1 MGIVGGNGCDV
12 QRRRERPNEFGLERQ
27 QAFLSFF
34 AESCNI
40 KASAKKARVSASTIY
55 KRRRDDPEFRV
66 AFAAAQDHATALLKA
81 ELVRRGLD
89 LLRAATPDEA
99 AGAALAGMDA
109 KLLLSLVAQ
118 HERNVGKE
126 LGDQNP
132 RKSDAKEAAA
142 RLQALLIRMRLER
155 KREEEQRRLERL
167 ERLERK
173 R

>member
-1 MGIVGGNGCDV
+1 MGIVGGKGCEI
-12 QRRRERPNEFGLERQ
+12 QRRGERPNEFGLERQ
-27 QAFLSFF
+27 EAFLSAF
-34 AESCNI
+34 AQSCNI
-40 KASAKKARVSASTIY
+40 RMFAKKAGVSDSTIY
-55 KRRRDDPEFRV
+55 KRRRDDPEFRA

-81 ELVRRGLD
+81 ELVSRGLR
-89 LLRAATPDEA
+89 LLRAATPKQAD
-99 AGAALAGMDA
+99 GAALAGMDA

-118 HERNVGKE
+118 HERNVGRE

-155 KREEEQRRLERL
+155 KREEEQRRQERQD
-167 ERLERK
+167 RLERK